1 MSAGARSLV
10 ESGFRSG
17 TLSILAATSTLAA
30 GINLPAGRVLIRS
43 LNIGKDFLSVMQY
56 KQMCG
61 RAGSNGVGESF
72 LLVKA

>member
-1 MSAGARSLV
+1 
-10 ESGFRSG
+10 
-17 TLSILAATSTLAA
+17 LAATSTLAA